1 MSTVMPLRDDSRETG
16 ADGLGQYLRM
26 IGVYPV
32 LTSEEERE
40 LANRIEVGLVA
51 RERLE
56 SGKHDPQTERD
67 LRTLV
72 AEGESAY
79 RRFFCCNL
87 KLVVSIAKQYAGRR
101 TPLLDLVQEGNIG
114 LDRAIKKFDHRLG
127 FKFSTY
133 AVWWIRQS
141 IARGLADT
149 GHLVRVPVHTAEKI
163 NRLRRIERT
172 LGAVLGRAPSLEELA
187 AEAQLDLEDVRQL
200 LDIDRDGVSL
210 QTPVGADD
218 TGTELGDLIE
228 DTDLAPVI
236 DIVSATLRHQELREQ
251 LGRIPRRQASILSM
265 RYGLTDGVPMTF
277 EAAAKK
283 LGVSRERVR
292 QLEARGLKALRESG
306 LNWDRSV
313 TS

>member
-16 ADGLGQYLRM
+16 ADGLGQYLRK

-32 LTSEEERE
+32 LTSEEECE

-172 LGAVLGRAPSLEELA
+172 LGGVLGRAPSLEELA
-187 AEAQLDLEDVRQL
+187 AEAQLDLEDVRHL

-210 QTPVGADD
+210 QTPVGTDD

-251 LGRIPRRQASILSM
+251 LERIPRRQASILSM

-277 EAAAKK
+277 QEAAKK

-313 TS
+313 TG

>member
-1 MSTVMPLRDDSRETG
+1 MSTVKPLREDSHGSG

-26 IGVYPV
+26 IGAYPI
-32 LTSEEERE
+32 LTSAEEHD
-40 LANRIEVGLVA
+40 LANRIEVGLIA
-51 RERLE
+51 REHLE
-56 SGKHDPQTERD
+56 SGRHDPATERD
-67 LRTLV
+67 LRTLM

-79 RRFFCCNL
+79 RRFLCCNL
-87 KLVVSIAKQYAGRR
+87 KLVVSVAKQYAGRR

-149 GHLVRVPVHTAEKI
+149 GHMVRVPVHTAEKI

-172 LGAVLGRAPSLEELA
+172 LGATLGRAPGIEELA
-187 AEAQLDLEDVRQL
+187 AEAQLDIEEVRQL
-200 LDIDRDGVSL
+200 LEIDRDGVSL

-218 TGTELGDLIE
+218 TGTELGDLLE

-236 DIVSATLRHQELREQ
+236 DIVSATLRNEELHEQ

-265 RYGLTDGVPMTF
+265 RYGLSGEAPMTF
-277 EAAAKK
+277 DEAAKR

-306 LNWDRSV
+306 LNWDDRSAG
-313 TS
+313 

>member
-1 MSTVMPLRDDSRETG
+1 MSTVRPLREGSRETG
-16 ADGLGQYLRM
+16 ADGLGQYLRT
-26 IGVYPV
+26 IGVYPI

-40 LANRIEVGLVA
+40 LANQIEVGLIA

-56 SGKHDPQTERD
+56 SGEQDPETERD
-67 LRTLV
+67 LRTLI
-72 AEGESAY
+72 AEGENAY

-87 KLVVSIAKQYAGRR
+87 KLVVNIAKQYAGRR

-172 LGAVLGRAPSLEELA
+172 LGASLGRAPSMEELA

-218 TGTELGDLIE
+218 RGTELGDLIE
-228 DTDLAPVI
+228 DSDLAPVI

-277 EAAAKK
+277 EQAAKK

-313 TS
+313 TG

>member
-1 MSTVMPLRDDSRETG
+1 MSTVMPLREDSRETG

-32 LTSEEERE
+32 LTSVEERE
-40 LANRIEVGLVA
+40 LANQIEVGLVA

-56 SGKHDPQTERD
+56 SGEHDPETERD

-72 AEGESAY
+72 AEGENAY
-79 RRFFCCNL
+79 RRFLCCNL
-87 KLVVSIAKQYAGRR
+87 KLVVSVAKQYAGRR

-149 GHLVRVPVHTAEKI
+149 GHMVRVPVHTAEKI
-163 NRLRRIERT
+163 NRLRRIERA
-172 LGAVLGRAPSLEELA
+172 LGATLGRAPAIEELA
-187 AEAQLDLEDVRQL
+187 ADAQLDIEEVRQL
-200 LDIDRDGVSL
+200 LEIDRDGVSL

-218 TGTELGDLIE
+218 TATELGDLLE

-236 DIVSATLRHQELREQ
+236 DIVSATLRHEELHEQ

-265 RYGLTDGVPMTF
+265 RYGLSGEAPMTF
-277 EAAAKK
+277 DEAAKR
-283 LGVSRERVR
+283 LGLSRERVR

-306 LNWDRSV
+306 LDWDDRSAG
-313 TS
+313 